1 MKVIL
6 YSKNI
11 EEFQSKLKEYNF
23 DYESNYENL
32 KERIANYDGLIAFGL
47 DNEIDLSNIKWI
59 QSLGAGVD
67 WVVDNPSLNE
77 DVVITRITE
86 GLNREVFEYVLTR
99 ILSYY
104 QNALK
109 YYEHQKEQLW
119 KYIKGDSIVNKNVL
133 VIGTGVIG
141 SYIGQELNNLKMN
154 VYGINHQGTDV
165 KGFKKCFTFETLDL
179 SIKYDIVVNI
189 LPSTK
194 ETTDIFNKDFFSKV
208 NLDVFINVGRGT
220 AVQADDLIAAIN
232 NKKVKMA
239 FLDVFKEEP
248 LSKDSKLW
256 KTPNIIVTPH
266 SATLLN
272 LDQQIEAITSNY
284 NKIKKEKTVKSV
296 NLKKGY

>member
-6 YSKNI
+6 YNKNTDKFK
-11 EEFQSKLKEYNF
+11 EKLDKFNF
-23 DYESNYENL
+23 DYESNYEKL
-32 KERIANYDGLIAFGL
+32 KERIGNYEGLIAFGL
-47 DNEIDLSNIKWI
+47 KNDIDLSNIKWI

-67 WVVDNPSLNE
+67 WAVNNPSLNK

-86 GLNREVFEYVLTR
+86 GLNREVFEYVLSR

-104 QNALK
+104 QNILT
-109 YYEHQKEQLW
+109 YYEHQQDNLW
-119 KYIKGDSIVNKNVL
+119 EYLKGNTIIGKNVL
-133 VIGTGVIG
+133 VVGTGIIG

-154 VYGINHQGTDV
+154 VYGINYEGSDV
-165 KGFKKCFTFETLDL
+165 EGFKKCFTFETLDL
-179 SIKYDIVVNI
+179 SIKYDVVVNI

-194 ETTDIFNKDFFSKV
+194 ETTNIFNKDFFDKV

-220 AVQADDLIAAIN
+220 AVEVDDLISAVN
-232 NKKVKMA
+232 NKKIKMA
-239 FLDVFKEEP
+239 FLDVFKKEP

-256 KTPNIIVTPH
+256 ETPNIIISPH

-272 LDQQIEAITSNY
+272 LEQQVEAIINNY
-284 NKIKKEKTVKSV
+284 NKIINNKSVKSV

>member
-6 YSKNI
+6 YNKNTDKFK
-11 EEFQSKLKEYNF
+11 EKLDKFNF
-23 DYESNYENL
+23 DYESNYEKL
-32 KERIANYDGLIAFGL
+32 KERIGNYEGLIAFGL
-47 DNEIDLSNIKWI
+47 KNDIDLSNIKWI

-67 WVVDNPSLNE
+67 WAVNNPSLNK

-86 GLNREVFEYVLTR
+86 GLNREVFEYVLSR

-104 QNALK
+104 QNILT
-109 YYEHQKEQLW
+109 YYEHQQDNLW
-119 KYIKGDSIVNKNVL
+119 KYLKGNTIIGKNVL
-133 VIGTGVIG
+133 VVGTGIIG

-154 VYGINHQGTDV
+154 VYGINYEGSDV
-165 KGFKKCFTFETLDL
+165 EGFKKCFTFETLDL
-179 SIKYDIVVNI
+179 SIKYDVVVNI

-194 ETTDIFNKDFFSKV
+194 ETTNIFNKDFFDKV

-220 AVQADDLIAAIN
+220 AVEVDDLISAVN
-232 NKKVKMA
+232 NKKIKMA
-239 FLDVFKEEP
+239 FLDVFKKEP

-256 KTPNIIVTPH
+256 ETPNIIISPH

-272 LDQQIEAITSNY
+272 LEQQVEAIINNY
-284 NKIKKEKTVKSV
+284 NKIINNKSVKSV